1 MNLCIKYYENA
12 KHSGTRKMTFRLV
25 FIRGERISTCNTRT
39 SLRLDVAPL
48 GHDRLDS
55 LVKTTFS
62 HPRFVFG
69 YW

>member
-1 MNLCIKYYENA
+1 MKTPNIVVLEKCDENE
-12 KHSGTRKMTFRLV
+12 TFRLV

-48 GHDRLDS
+48 GHERLDS

-69 YW
+69 SW